1 MCFGRNLNN
10 YLEMVAIL
18 QYCWQYCNIAM
29 LHYYKFIVAMLQY
42 RRFKILGRFPSVSVR
57 AWVVMA
63 NNEAVR
69 LALEKA
75 ALRAQRHAELDA
87 AIAVMERLLNI
98 DLLSLEML
106 PWGCAFRY
114 ANQKTEHH
122 VVYDYHFTIVH
133 ICHDWWFCY

>member
-1 MCFGRNLNN
+1 
-10 YLEMVAIL
+10 
-18 QYCWQYCNIAM
+18 
-29 LHYYKFIVAMLQY
+29 
-42 RRFKILGRFPSVSVR
+42 
-57 AWVVMA
+57 MA